1 MPIDYHN
8 ELDRISSD
16 ISAKVIIAYS
26 EVTEGLMELTAGKS
40 AEETAIIL
48 DQINIEN
55 LMAAKLTN
63 VRGVF
68 DAGIKLLLEDTFTTS
83 FLTEQALEMQM
94 NLSWG
99 YLSQEFIN
107 GTSAGIRQELI
118 SGILN
123 GLEADGVIKNLS
135 GLGFDERHLRTQV
148 ITGYNQYGN
157 SITNMMADK
166 LPDNA
171 QFVYIGAYDDKTR
184 DACADKI
191 RFSPASKKDILKR
204 FGNLHN
210 EVWNCRHKWEE
221 ITNDLEGQGFEK
233 DKAE

>member
-1 MPIDYHN
+1 
-8 ELDRISSD
+8 
-16 ISAKVIIAYS
+16 
-26 EVTEGLMELTAGKS
+26 
-40 AEETAIIL
+40 
-48 DQINIEN
+48 
-55 LMAAKLTN
+55 
-63 VRGVF
+63 
-68 DAGIKLLLEDTFTTS
+68 
-83 FLTEQALEMQM
+83 
-94 NLSWG
+94 
-99 YLSQEFIN
+99 
-107 GTSAGIRQELI
+107 
-118 SGILN
+118 
-123 GLEADGVIKNLS
+123 
-135 GLGFDERHLRTQV
+135 
-148 ITGYNQYGN
+148 
-157 SITNMMADK
+157 MMADK